1 MKTSNHLDSW
11 PVTYPPSILIVADK
25 AAQALKL
32 KQTLEAKGYQ
42 VHLTEA
48 GAQGLG
54 ATLERYF
61 ELIVLNFEQLDPD
74 RCDAWR
80 KINAAPEL
88 ARTPLVIL
96 TSRASSPT
104 AINRFESAGPV
115 YYLFND
121 QGAAEKLPQIVEQTH
136 YMKDRYM

>member
-1 MKTSNHLDSW
+1 M
-11 PVTYPPSILIVADK
+11 TYPPSILIVADK

>member
-1 MKTSNHLDSW
+1 M
-11 PVTYPPSILIVADK
+11 TYPPSILIVDDK
-25 AAQALKL
+25 TAQALKL
-32 KQTLEAKGYQ
+32 KQTLEDKGYQ

-48 GAQGLG
+48 GAQSLG

-74 RCDAWR
+74 RCDTWR
-80 KINAAPEL
+80 KINATPEL
-88 ARTPLVIL
+88 AQTPLVIL
-96 TSRASSPT
+96 TSHASTPKT
-104 AINRFESAGPV
+104 INRFESAGPV